1 MPAAPDPFI
10 ARRMRAQR
18 LTAPMAADPAAVVAW
33 FGAVQAQ
40 DYQGAKWALTLR
52 APALTD
58 ARIDRALADGTI
70 IRTHGPRPT
79 WHFIAQADARWVL
92 TAVAP
97 RVQLRSRTMYRT
109 YEIDAALMTHA
120 RRIVE
125 KALGGGQFL
134 TRAAIGKAL
143 AAKGIEAAGIRL
155 GLMVF
160 VLELDQVVCS
170 GPRQG
175 KQFTYALFDERVR
188 GALVLPPD
196 EARTALAARYVASHG
211 PVTVND
217 FVWWSGLTVG
227 EAKRAFEAVSPALR
241 TEQIGED
248 TYWSSPTEPK
258 ATRRDVP
265 PVHLMPNYDEYFIAY
280 RDRRPDRG
288 AAAAERAGRSD
299 GQLCAPAVRRRPLR
313 RVLAAH
319 GRLACGRGATPALPH
334 VEPRARGRGQGGGWT
349 LRRVPRP
356 AAGVQR
362 AAGAAGDAV
371 KPQRAISA

>member
-58 ARIDRALADGTI
+58 AQLDQALADGTI
-70 IRTHGPRPT
+70 VRTHGPRPT
-79 WHFIAQADARWVL
+79 WHFIARDDARFVL
-92 TAVAP
+92 AAVGP
-97 RVQLRSRTMYRT
+97 RVQTRSQAMYRQ
-109 YEIDAALMTHA
+109 YEIDAALMA
-120 RRIVE
+120 RVSRVLE
-125 KALGGGQFL
+125 KLLGGGKFA
-134 TRAAIGKAL
+134 TRAAIAKAL
-143 AAKGIEAAGIRL
+143 AAKAIEASTVRL
-155 GLMVF
+155 GLIM
-160 VLELDQVVCS
+160 LWAELDQVVCS

-188 GALVLPPD
+188 GAATLSPED
-196 EARTALAARYVASHG
+196 ARTALAARYVASHG

-241 TEQIGED
+241 TEQMGED

-265 PVHLMPNYDEYFIAY
+265 LVHLMPNYDEYFIAY
-280 RDRRPDRG
+280 RDRRPTAAQPLPSKAIDPMDSYAHLLCVEGRFG
-288 AAAAERAGRSD
+288 GFWKRTVGSRAVAVQLLPYRTLNRTHLAAAKEAAGRYAAFL
-299 GQLCAPAVRRRPLR
+299 GLPLEF
-313 RVLAAH
+313 
-319 GRLACGRGATPALPH
+319 ACGQPRHETP
-334 VEPRARGRGQGGGWT
+334 
-349 LRRVPRP
+349 
-356 AAGVQR
+356 
-362 AAGAAGDAV
+362 
-371 KPQRAISA
+371 